1 MPMTPTFLTYRFD
14 ELSAEQLY
22 ELLHLRATV
31 FIVEQ
36 QCVYQDLDNKDQQS
50 LHVLGYHAENL
61 VAYAR
66 ILPPGLSYEE
76 ASIGRVV
83 TSPQAR
89 KHGFGKALMREAI
102 LLCRHRYDGAWIRIS
117 AQTYLLA
124 FYSELGFETVGDP
137 YLEDGIP
144 HVEMILKTVQ

>member
-1 MPMTPTFLTYRFD
+1 MTPTFFTYRFD

-22 ELLHLRATV
+22 MLLRLRATV

-36 QCVYQDLDNKDQQS
+36 QCIYQDLDNKDQQS
-50 LHVLGYHAENL
+50 LHLLGYHAENL

-66 ILPPGLSYEE
+66 ILPPGLSYPE

-83 TSPQAR
+83 TSPEAR

-102 LLCRHRYDGAWIRIS
+102 QLCRQRYNGVLIRIS
-117 AQTYLLA
+117 AQEYLLA
-124 FYSELGFETVGDP
+124 FYSDLGFEAVGVP

-144 HVEMILKTVQ
+144 HVEMILKTA

>member
-1 MPMTPTFLTYRFD
+1 MTPTFFTYQFD

-22 ELLHLRATV
+22 ALLRLRATV

-36 QCVYQDLDNKDQQS
+36 QCVYQDLDNKDQSS
-50 LHVLGYHAENL
+50 LHLLGYQAETL

-66 ILPPGLSYEE
+66 ILPPGLSYRE

-89 KHGFGKALMREAI
+89 KHGFGKGLMKEAI
-102 LLCRHRYDGAWIRIS
+102 RFCQHRYHGVGIRIS
-117 AQTYLLA
+117 AQEYLLG
-124 FYSELGFETVGDP
+124 FYGDLGFEAVGEP

-144 HVEMILKTVQ
+144 HVEMILKTAQ